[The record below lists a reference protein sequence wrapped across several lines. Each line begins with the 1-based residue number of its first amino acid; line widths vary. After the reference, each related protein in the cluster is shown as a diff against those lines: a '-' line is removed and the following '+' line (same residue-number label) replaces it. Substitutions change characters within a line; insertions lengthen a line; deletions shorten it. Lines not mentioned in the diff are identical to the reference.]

1 MELKDADDHTITT
14 SSSSSPSS
22 CSSSSADQQMTTT
35 SHHHFGNPSE
45 NSEAFSISIIESMK
59 EEYGLFVWPCSVVL
73 AEYVW
78 QQRSRFS
85 GVSVIEVC
93 VISTSKFHILQLG
106 AGTSLP
112 GLVAAKVGSDVTLTD
127 DSNRP
132 EVLANMKSVSDLN
145 NLNCKVMGLTWGMWD
160 ATIFSIHQNVI
171 LGADVLYDT
180 SGFDD
185 LFATVTFLLQNSPGS
200 VFITTYHN
208 RSGHHLIEFLMAKW
222 GLKCTKLLDGF
233 SFMPSY
239 KASGL
244 SGNIQLAEIVLNSEE
259 VR

>member
-1 MELKDADDHTITT
+1 MELKDADDNTITT
-14 SSSSSPSS
+14 PSSSSPSP
-22 CSSSSADQQMTTT
+22 SSSSRSFSSADQQMTTT

-45 NSEAFSISIIESMK
+45 NSEAFSITIIESMK

-85 GVSVIEVC
+85 GVSVIE
-93 VISTSKFHILQLG
+93 LG

-127 DSNRP
+127 DLNRP
-132 EVLANMKSVSDLN
+132 EVLANVKSVSDLN

-160 ATIFSIHQNVI
+160 ATIFSIHQKVI

-239 KASGL
+239 KSSGL

-259 VR
+259 RASSN